1 MFIFSNF
8 ILVQLSEK
16 GRKFSRALSKFVKE
30 RRIEFALELAKRK
43 IKQEEES
50 KHPLKDSDEEE
61 LSSEDEEAAF
71 ERHRTE
77 KKVRARAEALSNSQF
92 TVWTSMLKRSM
103 QTAESFDPDEY
114 DIKVTTRMELMHY

>member
-1 MFIFSNF
+1 MA
-8 ILVQLSEK
+8 
-16 GRKFSRALSKFVKE
+16 RFVKE
-30 RRIEFALELAKRK
+30 RRIAFALELARKK

-61 LSSEDEEAAF
+61 LSEDEEAAY
-71 ERHRTE
+71 ERYRTE
-77 KKVRARAEALSNSQF
+77 KKVKARAEAISNSQF

-114 DIKVTTRMELMHY
+114 DIKVYFYYIIFYYFTILLTIKKNKFSIFDF